1 MFLLYCEKKK
11 KSPNPK
17 LACYVTLFH
26 DLLKALPQRSE
37 EALVLPTTSPFPLLQ
52 HPGLQPTDPATCI
65 QDRSFSIS

>member
-17 LACYVTLFH
+17 LACYVTLLH

-37 EALVLPTTSPFPLLQ
+37 KTLMLPTSPFPLLQ
-52 HPGLQPTDPATCI
+52 HPGFQPTDPATRI